1 MMTFPDGGSRAV
13 TDAILAS
20 PPTSSLLAA
29 LRDLREEMLALA
41 ADHKEQLG
49 DLREHHRSGGE
60 NLLHYVALRRHDL
73 RPLQERLSALGLS
86 SLGRAESHVLSN
98 LDAVIAMLESRVDG
112 ATPAPHGG
120 GARLE
125 ANATALLG
133 PPPAHRSVRIM
144 VTMPSEAAD
153 DYALVHALVEAGT
166 DCVRINCAHDDA
178 DAWERI
184 LQHLH
189 KAEEATHRRCRV
201 LMDLAG
207 PKLRTGPVAPGPGV
221 VKVRPYRDAL
231 GRVVAPAR
239 VWFTPRDAPSKPP
252 TPADALVPLA
262 RTFLQ
267 RLSAGDLLDFKD
279 ARGARRRIRIVER
292 SALGAWGEARRTAYL
307 IGGIVLEPRRGRR
320 RLPRSRLPA
329 LPPIERVLELS
340 VGDTLV
346 LTRSL
351 EPGRPA
357 SYDSVGRLLSP
368 ARIGCTLPEIFE
380 DVRAGE
386 RVWLDDGKIGGVLRA
401 VGDDELRIQIT
412 QARAGG
418 ATLRGDKGINLP
430 DSRLRLSAL
439 TVKDRADLAFVVAHA
454 DMVGYSFVR
463 TAEHVAE
470 LDARL
475 RELGGER
482 LGMVLK
488 IETQQAF
495 EQLPSLL
502 LATMKFPCDGV
513 MIARGDLAVECGW
526 ERLAE
531 VQEEILWMCEAAHLP
546 VIWATQVLE
555 GLTKTGM
562 PSRAEISDAA
572 IAGRAECVMLN
583 KGPHVEKAVKVLDDI
598 LRRMQAHQSKKRS
611 MLRPLRVATG
621 FSE

>member
-1 MMTFPDGGSRAV
+1 MTEATRA
-13 TDAILAS
+13 S
-20 PPTSSLLAA
+20 SPTSSLLAA
-29 LRDLREEMLALA
+29 LRELRAEMVALA
-41 ADHKEQLG
+41 AGHREQID
-49 DLREHHRSGGE
+49 DLREHHRASGE

-73 RPLQERLSALGLS
+73 RPLQARLAALGLS
-86 SLGRAESHVLSN
+86 SLGRSEPHVLAN
-98 LDAVIAMLESRVDG
+98 LDAVIAMLGSAGDVAAPGASRGD
-112 ATPAPHGG
+112 AQ
-120 GARLE
+120 LE
-125 ANATALLG
+125 ANARALLG

-153 DYALVHALVEAGT
+153 DYALVHALVEAGM

-178 DAWERI
+178 AAWERI
-184 LQHLH
+184 LQHLR

-221 VKVRPYRDAL
+221 VKVRPYRDPL

-239 VWFTPRDAPSKPP
+239 VWFTARDAPAKPP
-252 TPADALVPLA
+252 TPADAELPLA

-267 RLSAGDLLDFKD
+267 RLAAGDELEFED

-292 SALGAWGEARRTAYL
+292 AATGAWGEARRTAHL
-307 IGGIVLEPRRGRR
+307 TGGLALELRRARR
-320 RLPRSRLPA
+320 RPARSRLPA
-329 LPPIERVLELS
+329 LPRIEQVLELS

-357 SYDSVGRLLSP
+357 TWDSSGRLLSP
-368 ARIGCTLPEIFE
+368 ARIGCTLPEIFA

-386 RVWLDDGKIGGVLRA
+386 RVWLDDGKIGGVIRA
-401 VGDDELRIQIT
+401 VGDDALQIRIT
-412 QARAGG
+412 QAAAGG
-418 ATLRGDKGINLP
+418 AKLRGDKGINLP

-439 TVKDRADLAFVVAHA
+439 TDKDRADLAFVVAHA

-470 LDARL
+470 LEARL

-531 VQEEILWMCEAAHLP
+531 VQEEILWMCEAARLP

-555 GLTKTGM
+555 SLTKTGM

-621 FSE
+621 FNE